1 MEVFLIIVG
10 HFEAFEIHFHGG
22 DFQDGIIP
30 SLFVNFYL
38 FFLNKIVMKLSFNI
52 RVLHEI

>member
-30 SLFVNFYL
+30 SLFVNFNL